1 MDKLDR
7 RLDQVILQSSHF
19 QTRIQN
25 LLNNAKEQWRPGSEF
40 HQFWQQ
46 CTEKLKDVITKLMV
60 VCHEKILVNPYVERC
75 QEYARQT
82 VLNLYKKCL
91 PYLAKLTENSALAAS
106 LGFCLGVV
114 LTAWALSIYY
124 HSYYNSIIKTR
135 TMSGVTFDEK
145 NCLQGLES
153 LSLRSDLLVPKITSP
168 TQVLVRIHAGSV
180 DAVDIAILSGLGRCE
195 RRMFRTGTGNGILG
209 RDFSGVVLDVGKK
222 VKNVDV
228 GDAVW
233 SALPIAANNGALCEF
248 VVVESNQLCLRPT
261 KLSHDGA
268 ATLPYACLKVWD
280 ALVNQGNIK
289 PIYGLRDKHVLI
301 VDGGSPTGV
310 VALQVAKAW
319 QGHVTVCVH
328 HRVSPLV
335 TLLGADQVISLPH
348 DPEKAEIKCKD
359 IFNSEDSLF
368 DLCII
373 TSEDS
378 LLSEEFCQ
386 EYSDILVK
394 SCSERRLASDAYGW
408 FRRKLL
414 YYWRKLVWSSTY
426 HKLDV
431 KPLDYFKKLV
441 DTGKLQPVLD
451 SAYAYEQAEEA
462 FQATAT
468 TSNIGKTIVTFGL
481 RGHMVGETSNR
492 T

>member
-19 QTRIQN
+19 QTRIQT
-25 LLNNAKEQWRPGSEF
+25 LFDNAKEQWRSGPG
-40 HQFWQQ
+40 HQFWHQYS
-46 CTEKLKDVITKLMV
+46 EKLKDAIVRLIV
-60 VCHEKILVNPYVERC
+60 VCHEKIVGNPYVEKC
-75 QEYARQT
+75 QEYVRHS
-82 VLNLYKKCL
+82 VFNLYKRCL
-91 PYLAKLTENSALAAS
+91 PYLARLSESSVLAAS
-106 LGFCLGVV
+106 IGFCIGVL
-114 LTAWALSIYY
+114 LTGWAMSIYY
-124 HSYYNSIIKTR
+124 HSYYNSIMKTR
-135 TMSGVTFDEK
+135 TMSGVTFDEM
-145 NCLQGLES
+145 NSLQGLES
-153 LSLRSDLLVPKITSP
+153 LNLRSDLLVPKILSP
-168 TQVLVRIHAGSV
+168 TQVLVRIHAASV
-180 DAVDIAILSGLGRCE
+180 DAVDIAILSGLGRHE

-222 VKNVDV
+222 VTNVDV

-233 SALPIAANNGALCEF
+233 SALPIGANSGALCEF
-248 VVVESNQLCLRPT
+248 VVVESYQLCLRPT

-280 ALVNQGNIK
+280 ALVNQGSIK
-289 PIYGLRDKHVLI
+289 PIYGLRDKHILI

-310 VALQVAKAW
+310 VALQVAKEW

-335 TLLGADQVISLPH
+335 TLLGAHQVISLPH
-348 DPEKAEIKCKD
+348 DPEKAEIKCKE
-359 IFNSEDSLF
+359 IFDSEDSLF
-368 DLCII
+368 DLCIM

-386 EYSDILVK
+386 DYCELLVK
-394 SCSERRLASDAYGW
+394 SCSERRLDSDAYGW
-408 FRRKLL
+408 FRRRFL
-414 YYWRKLVWSSTY
+414 YYWRLVWTSVY
-426 HKLDV
+426 HRLDV
-431 KPLDYFKKLV
+431 KPLEYFKKLV

-481 RGHMVGETSNR
+481 RGHVVGETSNR